1 MTCLIHRIRGCRR
14 KFSSLSSFFASKK
27 QHEKMWKVLLHTFP
41 SQMGIGVGYHFHL
54 GLSLRDIELLKN
66 IMHTLDNKGKIYVY
80 PEKDEAHYVISRRE
94 EVIYF
99 IFMIM
104 NQYPLLTLHQA
115 SRFNKILSGLA
126 EEVKRFET
134 LEEFHEYFNNKE
146 LLESPSIK
154 ELDQEFINRWIVGFI
169 NGEGCFAKGSGAT
182 KAAFKIGH
190 TDKVVLEMIRERLAT
205 SPKIATVKKRINHK
219 EIFTYEINTL
229 SHHRWESRFK

>member
-1 MTCLIHRIRGCRR
+1 MKNINKKWLAWFIGFVDAEGNFQVFPIAR
-14 KFSSLSSFFASKK
+14 KNVK
-27 QHEKMWKVLLHTFP
+27 
-41 SQMGIGVGYHFHL
+41 GIITHYGVGYHFHL

-66 IMHTLDNKGKIYVY
+66 IMHTLDNKGKINVY

-115 SRFNKILSGLA
+115 SRFNKILSGLT

-190 TDKVVLEMIRERLAT
+190 TDKVVFEMIRERLAT
-205 SPKIATVKKRINHK
+205 SPKILQLRNVSIIRKFSHMKLTHV
-219 EIFTYEINTL
+219 EI
-229 SHHRWESRFK
+229 